1 MRWRIRV
8 VLAAL
13 LCAQPPGA
21 WAQPAREPP
30 APATH
35 GTGQARLAAAAEPL
49 VALPLS
55 RYEELLR
62 LRHPPTWLLELA
74 DYELVQTGSEVRLTA
89 RLAGEAPAGTPLAV
103 PLPAGDLVLVSAEL
117 DGHPA
122 AAMVSAE
129 GGHQLLC
136 ENPGRHAIR
145 ATFRVALR
153 ESGLTRSIA
162 LLLPLVARA
171 TAAVDL
177 EGTAS
182 GLATPDA
189 FVESSRRESGRTRA
203 RLLLRPTGRLT
214 LTWGQGG
221 PAPAPGRHPSANAH
235 LFCGVRDDSLVAR
248 LLVMLPGRRQAPA
261 EAAVL
266 LPVDARVSAVK
277 EADSG
282 RNLPLLSNPGPGA
295 TQQILLPA
303 LEARKAARGWVLEY
317 SLALPAAAGAVRL
330 EVPRVE
336 SAAVQRGLVAW
347 QRPPARVESVSTAGL
362 TAIEAV
368 ELPFGSAFVAQQEVE
383 STYRYAGTPA
393 WIEVRLKAA
402 ERPKGSELV
411 LRELAVRTTVLAAG
425 GAASVLRYRARG
437 EGSGMLE
444 FELPAGLELVAALED
459 GAPLTVG
466 RRGNRAAISPRA
478 PAGDRW
484 SELEFWVT
492 HPREPA
498 GLWSSVKL
506 ALPTAPAAI
515 ESVTWEL
522 SAPADCELRR
532 PRGTLELKPQASDP
546 ASHGPDA
553 APFVTASFVKSGV
566 ARSDALALEAF
577 VVAGGLIRGLELFI
591 FLLALLLPLGAVAM
605 RGETRSAPM
614 AALPAALAT
623 LVLGPLLPSP
633 WRPLVSGLIAAAVVA
648 ALCALAGESEQ
659 RSRG

>member
-1 MRWRIRV
+1 M
-8 VLAAL
+8 AAL
-13 LCAQPPGA
+13 LCAQPPDA
-21 WAQPAREPP
+21 WAQPALEPP
-30 APATH
+30 APAAH
-35 GTGQARLAAAAEPL
+35 GSGQARPAPAAEPL
-49 VALPLS
+49 VALPLG

-62 LRHPPTWLLELA
+62 RRQPPGWLPELA
-74 DYELVQTGSEVRLTA
+74 DYELVGTGSGLRLTA
-89 RLAGEAPAGTPLAV
+89 RLAGEAPAGSPLAV
-103 PLPAGDLVLVSAEL
+103 PLPAGDLVLVASEL
-117 DGHPA
+117 DGQEA
-122 AAMVSAE
+122 RAMVGAD
-129 GGHQLLC
+129 GGHRLLC
-136 ENPGRHAIR
+136 ERPGRHEIR
-145 ATFRVALR
+145 ATFVLAPR
-153 ESGLTRSIA
+153 ESGGTRSIA
-162 LLLPLVARA
+162 LLLPPVARA
-171 TAAVDL
+171 MAVVDL
-177 EGTAS
+177 EGAAS

-189 FVESSRRESGRTRA
+189 FIESIRRESGRTRA
-203 RLLLRPTGRLT
+203 RLRLRPTGRLT
-214 LTWGQGG
+214 LSWGLGG
-221 PAPAPGRHPSANAH
+221 AAPAPGRHPSVNAH
-235 LFCGVRDDSLVAR
+235 LLAGVRDESLVAR

-266 LPVDARVSAVK
+266 LPSDARVSAVK
-277 EADSG
+277 AADSG
-282 RNLPLLSNPGPGA
+282 RNLPLVSNPGPGG
-295 TQQILLPA
+295 TQQVLLPA

-330 EVPRVE
+330 EVPRIE
-336 SAAVQRGLVAW
+336 GAAVQRGLVAW
-347 QRPPARVESVSTAGL
+347 QRAPARVESVSTAGL

-368 ELPFGSAFVAQQEVE
+368 ELPFGSAFVAQEEVE
-383 STYRYAGTPA
+383 ATYRYAGTPA
-393 WIEVRLKAA
+393 WIEARLKVA

-425 GAASVLRYRARG
+425 GASSVLRYRARG
-437 EGSGMLE
+437 DGSGMME

-478 PAGDRW
+478 AAGDRW
-484 SELEFWVT
+484 SELELWVA

-522 SAPADCELRR
+522 SAPADSELRR
-532 PRGTLELKPQASDP
+532 PRGTLELRPEAASP
-546 ASHGPDA
+546 AGPGADSV
-553 APFVTASFVKSGV
+553 PFVSASFAKSGV

-591 FLLALLLPLGAVAM
+591 FLLALLLPLGAVAL
-605 RGETRSAPM
+605 RGQTRSAPM

-648 ALCALAGESEQ
+648 ALGALAGESEP